1 MNKSPEPDGFTG
13 EFYQTFKEELI
24 ATLVKLVQKIKQEG
38 TLLNSFYEANIT
50 KKRTLQEKKSTA
62 NIPHEN
68 RCKNPQQIF
77 SRQNPATHQK
87 AHIP

>member
-62 NIPHEN
+62 NIPHEH
-68 RCKNPQQIF
+68 RCKNPQPNI
-77 SRQNPATHQK
+77 SKLNSIVHEKDYTL
-87 AHIP
+87 